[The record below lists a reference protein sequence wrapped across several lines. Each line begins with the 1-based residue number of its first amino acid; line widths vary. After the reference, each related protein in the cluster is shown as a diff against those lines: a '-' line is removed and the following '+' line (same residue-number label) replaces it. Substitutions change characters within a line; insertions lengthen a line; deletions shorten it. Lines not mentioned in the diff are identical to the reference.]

1 MHESLYTSKIY
12 ITLKRNEQEKG
23 NTRVAFSRKIRISFT
38 PPFFKEYINNR
49 IFLCEMPLDLIMVCR
64 NNTLP
69 KLELIDNIYF
79 DELNRFLVNF
89 AILVK

>member
-1 MHESLYTSKIY
+1 MHESLYSSKIY

-49 IFLCEMPLDLIMVCR
+49 IFLCEMPLEIMVCR
-64 NNTLP
+64 NSRLA
-69 KLELIDNIYF
+69 KSNIMDEKIKSKIVEYF
-79 DELNRFLVNF
+79 VCTIFST
-89 AILVK
+89 